1 MKLPVK
7 LNPSRKCE
15 RCTMR
20 YKIIFD
26 ECPHCKDK
34 ADGRELEEHIQ
45 DYQNRLKA
53 NAKLGIY
60 FLAVTSGLAAFLILM
75 VLF

>member
-7 LNPSRKCE
+7 ITPSIKCE

-20 YKIIFD
+20 YKVIFS

-34 ADGRELEEHIQ
+34 ADGPELEEHIEN
-45 DYQNRLKA
+45 YHRKLKA
-53 NAKLGIY
+53 NSKLGMV
-60 FLAVTSGLAAFLILM
+60 FLVITSALAA
-75 VLF
+75 VLVLLVLV